1 VAREDLNLGPLL
13 YQSLSARCDPLAFP
27 LVAPGVW
34 AADSLLASVVA
45 AASLVPA
52 ILVALVGVDRESS

>member
-1 VAREDLNLGPLL
+1 MILGPLL
-13 YQSLSARCDPLAFP
+13 YQILSARCDPLAFS

-52 ILVALVGVDRESS
+52 ILVAVVGVDRESS